1 MKKFLASV
9 GRGLLIGKQ
18 NGVEQVIA
26 HVDTLTESTL
36 GITSTQEEVRA
47 GQGAKLYGRFNHDA
61 GLTVTLTDAM
71 FDLNYIALQ
80 VGSELQHGGIAMYT
94 EQVVATSEDWCGE
107 ARPTLRVS
115 KPIQQM
121 GESCGFDKYFAW
133 FRKAGCDASD
143 EYTSATY
150 IDDIDAQ
157 ADFDKTNGAYIVM
170 KDGFVIQSADE
181 NLIKVGET
189 YCVSYFTTEL
199 SAKTVMV
206 NANFVPAELSLVLTT
221 KLFAGDASNPETG
234 KPVGEITI
242 KVPRFSLDGA
252 FDLSMA
258 MSSAATMSLNGTAL
272 ATAANDCDGEG
283 VYAEIVEVVNGVK
296 WYDDVVELRP
306 DLEDVTGQATNTVG
320 EYEVLASSV
329 SPNTTIIDIWAVHK
343 DALPQIVP
351 TYYLAVDSTS
361 GATFYDAETKKA
373 KGIDKYSGA
382 ITATVTGDAADIL
395 VIGLNTELDENKNA
409 PKTLK
414 CTIKFVKKLSDVTGA

>member
-1 MKKFLASV
+1 MAKAFLASV
-9 GRGLLIGKQ
+9 G
-18 NGVEQVIA
+18 NGILMGRVDGELQMMA
-26 HVDTLTESTL
+26 HVNTLTESTL
-36 GITSTQEEVRA
+36 SITSTQEEVRA

-80 VGSELQHGGIAMYT
+80 VGSELQHGGITMHT
-94 EQVVATSEDWCGE
+94 EQVVATSEDWSGA

-150 IDDIDAQ
+150 LGDITAQ
-157 ADFDKTNGAYIVM
+157 AKLEKEDGAYIVM

-206 NANFVPAELSLVLTT
+206 NANFVPAELSLILTT
-221 KLFAGDASNPETG
+221 KLFAGDANNPETG
-234 KPVGEITI
+234 RPVGEITI

-306 DLEDVTGQATNTVG
+306 DLEDVTGQALDDGT
-320 EYEVLASSV
+320 YEVLASSV
-329 SPNTTIIDIWAVHK
+329 TPNTTIIDIWAVHK
-343 DALPQIVP
+343 DTLPQIVP

-361 GATFYDAETKKA
+361 GATFYDAEGGA
-373 KGIDKYSGA
+373 KGIDKYTGA
-382 ITATVTGDAADIL
+382 ITASLTGDAADTL
-395 VIGLNTELDENKNA
+395 VIVLNKTLDENKDA
-409 PKTLK
+409 PADLK
-414 CTIKFVKKLSDVTGA
+414 CTIKFVKKLTNVTGE